1 LVVDQHDLAAE
12 RSRVLHLAVAERL
25 RAEPG
30 LVDVARKRTSGWLR
44 DGSVNAWY
52 ASQWATLL
60 RKPIAE
66 LVEILGE
73 RSERM
78 HDLRQTSPFA
88 GFIDARTRWRI
99 LGEVRRK
106 HETR

>member
-1 LVVDQHDLAAE
+1 MDAHDLAAE
-12 RSRVLHLAVAERL
+12 RSRALHLAVAERL
-25 RAEPG
+25 RAEPA
-30 LVDVARKRTSGWLR
+30 LVEVARERVSGWLR
-44 DGSVNAWY
+44 DGSVNEWY
-52 ASQWATLL
+52 ASGWAGLL
-60 RKPIAE
+60 RKPIDE

-73 RSERM
+73 HSERM

-99 LGEVRRK
+99 LGEVRRR